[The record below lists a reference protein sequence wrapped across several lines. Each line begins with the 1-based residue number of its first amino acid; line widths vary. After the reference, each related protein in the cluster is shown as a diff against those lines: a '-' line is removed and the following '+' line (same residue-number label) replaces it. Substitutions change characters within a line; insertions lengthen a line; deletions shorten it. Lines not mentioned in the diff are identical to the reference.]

1 MAKKKFK
8 VNIEEAKERV
18 GKIFPLLKKEYPDA
32 HCELVHSNP
41 LELLVGTI
49 LSAQCTDVRV
59 NIVTKDL
66 FKKYK
71 NAADYANAK
80 QTELEQD
87 IRTTGFYRNKAKN
100 IIACCKQI
108 VELHNGQVPGT
119 MEELTALQGVGRK
132 SANVLL
138 GNAFDVPGMVCDT
151 HVIRLSRRLQLSENS
166 DPVKLELD
174 LQQIVPQKRGGG
186 WTMFS
191 HLIVWHGRY
200 RCKARKPECDGCR
213 IAKHC
218 PSANNP
224 DLL

>member
-1 MAKKKFK
+1 MAKKFK
-8 VNIEEAKERV
+8 VNTEEAKERV
-18 GKIFPLLKKEYPDA
+18 SKIFPLLKKEYPDA
-32 HCELVHSNP
+32 KCELNHNGP
-41 LELLVGTI
+41 LELLVATI
-49 LSAQCTDVRV
+49 MSAQCTDVRV

-66 FKKYK
+66 FKKYRS
-71 NAADYANAK
+71 ATDFANAK
-80 QTELEQD
+80 QTELEED

-108 VELHNGQVPGT
+108 VEQHNGEVPGT

-200 RCKARKPECDGCR
+200 RCKARKPDCDGCV